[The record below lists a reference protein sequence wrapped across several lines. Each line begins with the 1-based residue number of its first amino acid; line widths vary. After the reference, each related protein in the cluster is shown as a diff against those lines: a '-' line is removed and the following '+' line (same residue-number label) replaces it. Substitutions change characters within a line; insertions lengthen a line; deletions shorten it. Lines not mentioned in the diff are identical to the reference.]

1 MIANFP
7 TVLKFLAVG
16 VVALPLTGCLTNG
29 GGNKQLAGGLAG
41 GVAGGAIGSTVGSG
55 GNRVLAT
62 AAGATIGF
70 LIGSEIG
77 RSLDEQDQQRAFA
90 AAQNSFATGRTT
102 RWTNKQ
108 TGHYGTVDPT
118 PSFTSQT
125 GQNCR
130 KFSHTMWVKGEN
142 EAVDGTACQQQDG
155 TWNIVS

>member
-1 MIANFP
+1 MIAKLP
-7 TVLKFLAVG
+7 KMLRFL
-16 VVALPLTGCLTNG
+16 VVCSVVMPLAGCLTNDR
-29 GGNKQLAGGLAG
+29 GNKELAGGIAG
-41 GVAGGAIGSTVGSG
+41 GVAGGALGSTVGSG
-55 GNRVLAT
+55 SGRVLAT
-62 AAGATIGF
+62 AAGATIGY
-70 LIGSEIG
+70 LIGSQIG
-77 RSLDEQDQQRAFA
+77 RSLDEQDQERAYA

-155 TWNIVS
+155 TWQIVS